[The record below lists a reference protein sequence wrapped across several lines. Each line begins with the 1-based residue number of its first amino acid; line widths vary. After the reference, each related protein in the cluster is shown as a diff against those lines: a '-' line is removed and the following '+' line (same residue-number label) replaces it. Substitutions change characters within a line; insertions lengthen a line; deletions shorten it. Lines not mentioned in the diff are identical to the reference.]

1 MPTRANLRTCVSKT
15 EAKYE
20 RSPINVTIT
29 SVQIRAYARKTYET
43 VTIHL
48 IMGINLLVRLAV
60 GYTEAGRLQ
69 LLCLE
74 EEVSF
79 VVYLLNCADE
89 QLLH

>member
-1 MPTRANLRTCVSKT
+1 
-15 EAKYE
+15 
-20 RSPINVTIT
+20 
-29 SVQIRAYARKTYET
+29 
-43 VTIHL
+43 
-48 IMGINLLVRLAV
+48 MGINLLVRLAV

-69 LLCLE
+69 LLYLE

>member
-1 MPTRANLRTCVSKT
+1 MNLSHLSRLGKALHTFLLLRASKF
-15 EAKYE
+15 
-20 RSPINVTIT
+20 
-29 SVQIRAYARKTYET
+29 RAYARKTCET
-43 VTIHL
+43 VKIHL

-69 LLCLE
+69 LLYLE